1 MRFLDRKYNALSL
14 HIAQLAED
22 ANTEL
27 RSAIERQQQ
36 KIEAKKQFLKQAFTS
51 DIERPFDDILKA
63 NDLAADKDKLKEYF
77 AAEAKMLKAK
87 AQELEDFAKKPKTA
101 AEKAQTDAKAK
112 AAAALA
118 AQGWTYKQI
127 IGFNAIT
134 YVAATVAQNML
145 EGWVGVDVTGTDK
158 RTPKQ
163 KALDALKAIVA
174 LDKHKAHFVELYRT

>member
-87 AQELEDFAKKPKTA
+87 AQELEDFAKKLK
-101 AEKAQTDAKAK
+101 AE
-112 AAAALA
+112 AALA

-127 IGFNAIT
+127 ISFNAIT